1 MMWAMTEPPSPPPEP
16 NPYQPG
22 DPAQPYSQPG
32 QYSQPAAQPPA
43 AQPPAYGQAPYG
55 YAQAQPAATA
65 TTSNDAI
72 VALVLAL
79 CAWFVCP
86 LVLAVIALVFAGKA
100 KRAIAASNG
109 WVTGDGMVTAA
120 RVIAWINIGLTLL
133 ALAIFVVVLIA
144 AAVSTSGSVT
154 VN

>member
-1 MMWAMTEPPSPPPEP
+1 MTEPPSPPPEP

-22 DPAQPYSQPG
+22 DPSQPPQPPQPPYSQPG
-32 QYSQPAAQPPA
+32 QYQQ
-43 AQPPAYGQAPYG
+43 PYG
-55 YAQAQPAATA
+55 AGYGQAQPAATA

-100 KRAIAASNG
+100 KRTIEASNG

-120 RVIAWINIGLTLL
+120 RVIAWINIGLTLV
-133 ALAIFVVVLIA
+133 ALAFVVVVLIA
-144 AAVSTSGSVT
+144 AAVSSSGSVS